1 MRQPCALRAGLLAV
15 ALTLGAGQAAQ
26 AAEDLFAAVGV
37 QRPAN
42 AIPVPDLSLPSL
54 DGATLHLKDL
64 RGKVVLLGFF
74 TTT

>member
-1 MRQPCALRAGLLAV
+1 MRQPSALLAGLLAI
-15 ALTLGAGQAAQ
+15 ALTLGAGQAAP
-26 AAEDLFAAVGV
+26 AADDLFAAMGV

-42 AIPVPDLSLPSL
+42 TIPAPALSLPSL
-54 DGATLHLKDL
+54 EGATLHLKDL